1 MLCLPPVFV
10 KLLRNQ
16 KKALMPHE
24 VWQVVKTFSESQSL
38 AQDCVDA
45 CKFIMD
51 WCVVA
56 AQATA
61 PEKDSF
67 LAFGLDSVIEQDSD
81 ASLAVWLE
89 SRLDTTLGRRPAQG
103 GHQGIPGNHQP
114 QPGNIAVDAAVITE
128 AVSQGV
134 APGYQHLV
142 TQRGNTPASPGGD
155 KAPKAG
161 NSAYSGEDVCRVMA
175 FSGDRGPPRLSDHMD
190 NLC

>member
-1 MLCLPPVFV
+1 MHVPRMLCLPPVFV

-24 VWQVVKTFSESQSL
+24 VWQVVKTFSESQGL

-67 LAFGLDSVIEQDSD
+67 LAFGLDLVTEQDSD

-103 GHQGIPGNHQP
+103 GHQGIPEIINPNQ
-114 QPGNIAVDAAVITE
+114 VI
-128 AVSQGV
+128 
-134 APGYQHLV
+134 LRW
-142 TQRGNTPASPGGD
+142 TQR
-155 KAPKAG
+155 
-161 NSAYSGEDVCRVMA
+161 
-175 FSGDRGPPRLSDHMD
+175 
-190 NLC
+190 